1 MSKNQL
7 IEKIRNVFDNVFTLY
22 SPLKKEFIRYDEI
35 RLQTI
40 MNVMNYLESQDRIDE
55 ELKTKE
61 LKIRELEVKELEV
74 KELWNIIYT
83 RGVLMPIKNECV
95 AAVMTWLPNYCITH
109 KDYEKELL
117 ELLKMYENIN
127 SMDID

>member
-55 ELKTKE
+55 
-61 LKIRELEVKELEV
+61 ELEV